1 MATAR
6 IFRNPGLGSP
16 ALQKHRA
23 GWVVEWASDRA
34 PHADPLTGWTGGS
47 EAQAYVQLRFP
58 TKEAAI
64 AHCEREGVV
73 FTVQDEPRRKLLLQS
88 YSDNF
93 R

>member
-6 IFRNPGLGSP
+6 IFRNPGLGSS

-47 EAQAYVQLRFP
+47 EAQAYVQMRFP
-58 TKEAAI
+58 SKEAAKGY
-64 AHCEREGVV
+64 CERQGFS
-73 FTVQDEPRRKLLLQS
+73 FTVQDEPPRKLLLQS
-88 YSDNF
+88 YANNF